1 METNRRLKGET
12 NRWGEGRDGRTDPAT
27 DQSRTGRTDGR
38 TDGQNPPPPPPFT
51 LGVQQ
56 LAEPQVLLGRVEGAL
71 QVVGGVGFGQL
82 LEVHEIRPA
91 GGGKR
96 PPRTQIRRVSPQKS
110 PPPPPP
116 KFPHPNP
123 HNPPVFVDEGVE
135 GQAVP
140 PTGGE
145 VLDVHL
151 WVPEAGIGI
160 WGGGQQTTPINMGPG
175 GGWGGVLVFGG
186 GSHPAVFIWHQ
197 SSRASLAERVSR
209 LSSVLILIT
218 WIWGAAVGQRGWGA
232 PTLYGEGGGGVWEG
246 GKGGGTPK
254 PGSGG

>member
-1 METNRRLKGET
+1 MEMDRRMDKE
-12 NRWGEGRDGRTDPAT
+12 
-27 DQSRTGRTDGR
+27 TDGR
-38 TDGQNPPPPPPFT
+38 TDGRISRQMSGQGGDGQTDGWRRTDGSTEKQIDGVKEGTDGRIQQRISPEPGGQTDGRTDRTPPPPPFT

-96 PPRTQIRRVSPQKS
+96 PPRTQIHGVSPQKS
-110 PPPPPP
+110 PPPPP

-151 WVPEAGIGI
+151 RVPEAGIGI

-175 GGWGGVLVFGG
+175 GGCWFLGG
-186 GSHPAVFIWHQ
+186 GLTPPFSSGTKAAEHPWPSA
-197 SSRASLAERVSR
+197 SRGCPPS
-209 LSSVLILIT
+209 
-218 WIWGAAVGQRGWGA
+218 
-232 PTLYGEGGGGVWEG
+232 
-246 GKGGGTPK
+246 
-254 PGSGG
+254 

>member
-1 METNRRLKGET
+1 MRGRTKRRTDGQRDGDGPTDGQRDRRKDGRTDQQTDEWTRRRRTDGRMETNRRLNGET

-38 TDGQNPPPPPPFT
+38 MDGQNPPPPFT

-110 PPPPPP
+110 PPPPPQNSP
-116 KFPHPNP
+116 IQTPTTHRCLWMRALKAKPSLQLVVKFWM
-123 HNPPVFVDEGVE
+123 FTSGYLRQGLGFGEGVSR
-135 GQAVP
+135 P
-140 PTGGE
+140 P
-145 VLDVHL
+145 
-151 WVPEAGIGI
+151 P
-160 WGGGQQTTPINMGPG
+160 
-175 GGWGGVLVFGG
+175 
-186 GSHPAVFIWHQ
+186 
-197 SSRASLAERVSR
+197 
-209 LSSVLILIT
+209 
-218 WIWGAAVGQRGWGA
+218 
-232 PTLYGEGGGGVWEG
+232 
-246 GKGGGTPK
+246 
-254 PGSGG
+254 

>member
-1 METNRRLKGET
+1 MRGRTKRRTDGQRDGDGPTDGQRDRRKDGRTDQQTDEWTRRRRTDGRMETNRRLNGET

-38 TDGQNPPPPPPFT
+38 MDGQNPPPPFT

-151 WVPEAGIGI
+151 RVPEAGIGI

-175 GGWGGVLVFGG
+175 GGCWFLGG
-186 GSHPAVFIWHQ
+186 GLTPLFSSGTKAAEHPWPSA
-197 SSRASLAERVSR
+197 SRGCPPS
-209 LSSVLILIT
+209 
-218 WIWGAAVGQRGWGA
+218 
-232 PTLYGEGGGGVWEG
+232 
-246 GKGGGTPK
+246 
-254 PGSGG
+254 